1 MVGNMPNTLTSPTF
15 LVSLGVIV
23 AATLGAV
30 FLSQH
35 LSRRHARR
43 ANALTGDPK
52 EPTAKASVPGVTFAD
67 LAGMDDPISE
77 LGELRAY
84 LVNPQRFE
92 RLGARLPTGILLYG
106 PPGCG
111 KTLLARAL
119 AGETGVPF
127 FYISAAA
134 FVERYVGVGA
144 ARVRELFA
152 TARAQRPSIVFIDE
166 LDAIGRHRHGNSD
179 GDGGREF
186 DNTLNQLL
194 IELDGEDAS
203 AGVLVIAATNRPEMI
218 DPALLRPGR
227 FDRRV
232 LVDLPSQAAREQ
244 ILRLHAAK
252 RRFSPRVDWA
262 SVARDVAG
270 SSSADLANL
279 VNEAS
284 LLAARWHREMI
295 APEDVDEAC
304 GRLHVGTGTSPT
316 LDDTERRLIAYHE
329 AGHALLCLLLR
340 GMKIPTRISIF
351 SRGNTTE
358 RSMWSIIEGRAV
370 LTKRELQAQLILLLG
385 GRAAEM
391 NVFGEP
397 TTRSED
403 DLEHAGALARKM
415 VERWA
420 MTDGAPPGAQSVEAL
435 AKQMA
440 GGQVLLP
447 PTDAV
452 GRLLGRAEQA
462 ARVILND
469 HAEELER
476 IAGALMQYE
485 TLSAIQLQSLGSRS
499 LLRPA
504 SNRPV
509 ISVGSRPAVYDDD
522 EAESEGAA
530 SIKPQRPLVP
540 PRPVVPL
547 VARPEPPSQSVA
559 ASFSRSMGA

>member
-1 MVGNMPNTLTSPTF
+1 MPNTLTSPIFWIPLCAILAFT
-15 LVSLGVIV
+15 V
-23 AATLGAV
+23 GAV

-35 LSRRHARR
+35 LQRRHAARL
-43 ANALTGDPK
+43 AKADEPK
-52 EPTAKASVPGVTFAD
+52 DAKAKASVPGVTFDD

-77 LGELRAY
+77 LQELRQYLAY
-84 LVNPQRFE
+84 PHRFD
-92 RLGARLPTGILLYG
+92 RLGAKLPTGILLYG

-127 FYISAAA
+127 FYISAAS

-152 TARAQRPSIVFIDE
+152 TAREQGASIVFIDE

-194 IELDGEDAS
+194 IELDGEGVS
-203 AGVLVIAATNRPEMI
+203 AGVMVIAATNRPEMI

-232 LVDLPSQAAREQ
+232 LVDLPSQRDREQ
-244 ILRLHAAK
+244 ILMLHAAK
-252 RRFSPRVDWA
+252 RRFSPRVDWGT
-262 SVARDVAG
+262 VARDVAG
-270 SSSADLANL
+270 ASSADLANL

-295 APEDVDEAC
+295 GPEDVDEAC

-316 LDDTERRLIAYHE
+316 LDDGERRLIAYHE

-340 GMKIPTRISIF
+340 GMKTPPRVSIF
-351 SRGNTTE
+351 SRGNASE
-358 RSMWSIIEGRAV
+358 RSVWSITHGRAV

-385 GRAAEM
+385 GRAAEL

-403 DLEHAGALARKM
+403 DLEHAGVLARKM

-420 MTDGAPPGAQSVEAL
+420 MTDTTQAPSVEAL
-435 AKQMA
+435 ASQMA
-440 GGQVLLP
+440 AGQMPLG
-447 PTDAV
+447 PTDGV
-452 GRLLGRAEQA
+452 GRLLAKAEQA

-469 HAEELER
+469 HADDLER
-476 IAGALMQYE
+476 IAEALIYSE
-485 TLSAIQLQSLGSRS
+485 TLSGSQLEALVSRGLPRGVPARPAEVRPAEVRPAAQPQPVGGGAGVFDHEAPPRSIVPLAGRRKVGEPDLAAALRKSLG
-499 LLRPA
+499 A
-504 SNRPV
+504 
-509 ISVGSRPAVYDDD
+509 
-522 EAESEGAA
+522 
-530 SIKPQRPLVP
+530 
-540 PRPVVPL
+540 
-547 VARPEPPSQSVA
+547 
-559 ASFSRSMGA
+559 

>member
-1 MVGNMPNTLTSPTF
+1 MPNTLTSPTF
-15 LVSLGVIV
+15 LISLGAILV
-23 AATLGAV
+23 ASLAAV
-30 FLSQH
+30 LLSQY
-35 LSRRHARR
+35 LSRRTARR
-43 ANALTGDPK
+43 AVPQVAEPK
-52 EPTAKASVPGVTFAD
+52 EAPAKPSVPGVTFAD

-77 LGELRAY
+77 LQELRAY
-84 LVNPQRFE
+84 LASPQRFV

-119 AGETGVPF
+119 AGETRVPF

-152 TARAQRPSIVFIDE
+152 TARAHTSSIVFIDE

-194 IELDGEDAS
+194 IELDGEGVS

-232 LVDLPSQAAREQ
+232 LVDLPNQVAREQ
-244 ILRLHAAK
+244 ILRLHAAR

-262 SVARDVAG
+262 GVARDVAG

-284 LLAARWHREMI
+284 LLAARWHREMVG
-295 APEDVDEAC
+295 PEDVEEAC
-304 GRLHVGTGTSPT
+304 ARLHVGTGTSPT
-316 LDDTERRLIAYHE
+316 LDDGERRLIAYHE

-340 GMKIPTRISIF
+340 GMKIPPRVSIF

-358 RSMWSIIEGRAV
+358 RSMWSITEGRAV

-391 NVFGEP
+391 MVFGEP

-420 MTDGAPPGAQSVEAL
+420 MTDSGPSPNQSVEVL
-435 AKQMA
+435 AKQIA
-440 GGQVLLP
+440 GGQLP
-447 PTDAV
+447 SDGV
-452 GRLLGRAEQA
+452 GRLLSRAEQA
-462 ARVILND
+462 ARVILSD
-469 HAEELER
+469 HADELDR
-476 IAGALMQYE
+476 IAEALMEYE
-485 TLSAIQLQSLGSRS
+485 TLSSLQLQSLISRALPS
-499 LLRPA
+499 SAP
-504 SNRPV
+504 
-509 ISVGSRPAVYDDD
+509 SRPAVATAGPRVVYDDQ
-522 EAESEGAA
+522 A
-530 SIKPQRPLVP
+530 SAGPSAPRLPVRPP
-540 PRPVVPL
+540 AIVPL
-547 VARPEPPSQSVA
+547 VSRPGAPARPVAPDHPA
-559 ASFSRSMGA
+559 ASKLRSSLGAKGA

>member
-1 MVGNMPNTLTSPTF
+1 MVGKMPNTLTSPTF
-15 LVSLGVIV
+15 LISLGVIV

-43 ANALTGDPK
+43 ANALTEDPK

-77 LGELRAY
+77 LSELRAF
-84 LVNPQRFE
+84 LSNPQRFE

-152 TARAQRPSIVFIDE
+152 TARAQGPSIVFIDE

-194 IELDGEDAS
+194 IELDGEGIS

-232 LVDLPSQAAREQ
+232 LVDLPSQGAREQ
-244 ILRLHAAK
+244 ILMLHAAK

-262 SVARDVAG
+262 GVARDVAG

-316 LDDTERRLIAYHE
+316 LDDAERRLIAYHE

-340 GMKIPTRISIF
+340 GMKMPTRISIF
-351 SRGNTTE
+351 SRGNTTD
-358 RSMWSIIEGRAV
+358 RSMWSITEGRAV

-420 MTDGAPPGAQSVEAL
+420 MTDSAQRSAQSVEAL

-440 GGQVLLP
+440 GGQVVL

-462 ARVILND
+462 ARAILND
-469 HAEELER
+469 HAEQLER
-476 IAGALMQYE
+476 IADALIEYE
-485 TLSAIQLQSLGSRS
+485 TLSAMQLQSLVSRS
-499 LLRPA
+499 LPRPA

-509 ISVGSRPAVYDDD
+509 IAIGARPAVYDD
-522 EAESEGAA
+522 EAQSEGAG
-530 SIKPQRPLVP
+530 SVKPQQPSVR

-547 VARPEPPSQSVA
+547 VASPEPPGQSAPA
-559 ASFSRSMGA
+559 AFRRSMGA